1 MSDPGKPQLPIG
13 DPGSY
18 ALPAAPRR
26 WPVVVSALVVGLLFI
41 VPHLALYL
49 PGGLYDTLPLWPLP

>member
-18 ALPAAPRR
+18 ALPAALLCAALLIF
-26 WPVVVSALVVGLLFI
+26 VVVFAQPEI
-41 VPHLALYL
+41 EPRQ
-49 PGGLYDTLPLWPLP
+49 WPSTAQWECSR